1 MYSFL
6 ATYAFHNW
14 GIRESGTKGLISSWY
29 QMICIMMQIM
39 IHHATRQK
47 IRYAR
52 KKCCKM
58 HMRLMPR
65 LLGDTKGCAGPNKAC
80 WYSSRC
86 NRNSKYQNHPWQV
99 WSIDSIYNGIK
110 SLLLVQSRKIILA
123 SYHRNIHPISFSDLL
138 LGDLAHTRTQ
148 IYKWKSRFS

>member
-1 MYSFL
+1 
-6 ATYAFHNW
+6 
-14 GIRESGTKGLISSWY
+14 
-29 QMICIMMQIM
+29 MICIMMQIM

-138 LGDLAHTRTQ
+138 LEISHIRARKYANEKADFLNYKCSIWLRISRTF
-148 IYKWKSRFS
+148 SCRFRCR